1 MGDYWQNQAILHENR
16 AGAALREL
24 AETKDR
30 YERMLAERDDLIIQL
45 RADVLSLGQQV
56 KNVNIEAGG
65 NTTTNRIFSPGDG
78 LPGDVG
84 SGGGEPEPE
93 QPSSKGPWIL
103 AGVGLL
109 VWFLLKKV
117 LK

>member
-1 MGDYWQNQAILHENR
+1 MGDYWKNQAIMHENR

-30 YERMLAERDDLIIQL
+30 FERILAERDDLIIQL

-84 SGGGEPEPE
+84 TGDNVAESPPASRGWLIG
-93 QPSSKGPWIL
+93 
-103 AGVGLL
+103 AAVVL
-109 VWFLLKKV
+109 VWFLFKKV
-117 LK
+117 FK